1 MTNIKYQISNAIC
14 YLLFAICYL
23 LFAICPAA
31 AQGPTPDPAEVLA
44 VADKL
49 YCPLC
54 EGIKLS
60 DCELQVCEQMRR
72 IIAEKL
78 AAGESEEQII
88 QYFVEQYG
96 DRVLGAPPKQG
107 FNLLVWVVPVV
118 VLAAGLGLLLYFLRQ
133 WAGKRAAAS
142 VLAAGELP
150 QEYLERLEE
159 ELEKL

>member
-1 MTNIKYQISNAIC
+1 MIGQLARIIGIAF
-14 YLLFAICYL
+14 LLL
-23 LFAICPAA
+23 LLPLWAVA
-31 AQGPTPDPAEVLA
+31 AQGPTPDPAEVMA
-44 VADKL
+44 VAERL

-88 QYFVEQYG
+88 QHFVEQYG
-96 DRVLGAPPKQG
+96 ERVLGAPPKRG
-107 FNLLVWVVPVV
+107 FNLLVWAMPVV
-118 VLAAGLGLLLYFLRQ
+118 ILVTGLALLSFFLRQ
-133 WAGKRAAAS
+133 WAGKRAAITESAPVS
-142 VLAAGELP
+142 AAAELP

-159 ELEKL
+159 ELERLS